1 MEFLDLPQ
9 MQRAFLIA
17 LIAGPMAGLLGT
29 FITLRRMAFFSDA
42 ISHGAM
48 TGITLGFALNLA
60 KDVNSPAMQITL
72 IVFCTLIAL
81 LMAGLFERTNLHTD
95 TVIAFSYTGSV
106 ALGVVV
112 LSRLHSGA
120 RVLENALFGDILA
133 ASSADVGL
141 VFALA
146 AVIVLFLCLNMRALT
161 LSVVHE
167 NLAKME
173 GFNIRRLNYL
183 FVILIAIVVALLI
196 RQLGA
201 LLISGILVVP
211 PAAARVIA
219 RNFKQ
224 MLLLSTGFGL
234 VGALLGVFSSYH
246 LDTPTGPTIILSD
259 VAILSLCMLFST
271 LLREKPFKS
280 HSTVN
285 LK

>member
-1 MEFLDLPQ
+1 M
-9 MQRAFLIA
+9 IA

-29 FITLRRMAFFSDA
+29 FITLRRMSFFSDA

-60 KDVNSPAMQITL
+60 KDINSPAMQVTL
-72 IVFCTLIAL
+72 VVFCTLIAL
-81 LMAGLFERTNLHTD
+81 LMAGLFEKTSLHTD

-106 ALGVVV
+106 ALGVVI
-112 LSRLHSGA
+112 LSRLHTGA

-133 ASSADVGL
+133 ASRADVYL
-141 VFALA
+141 VAALA
-146 AVIVLFLCLNMRALT
+146 ASIVLFLCLNLRALT

-173 GFNIRRLNYL
+173 GFNVRRLNYL

-224 MLLLSTGFGL
+224 MLVLSTGFGL
-234 VGALLGVFSSYH
+234 LGAALGVFASYH
-246 LDTPTGPTIILSD
+246 LDAPTGPTIILTD
-259 VAILSLCMLFST
+259 VAILTACMLISVALGT
-271 LLREKPFKS
+271 KA
-280 HSTVN
+280 
-285 LK
+285 LKAPAIP

>member
-1 MEFLDLPQ
+1 

-17 LIAGPMAGLLGT
+17 LIAGPMGGLLGT

-48 TGITLGFALNLA
+48 TGITLGFALSLA
-60 KDVNSPAMQITL
+60 KDVNSPMMQVTL
-72 IVFCTLIAL
+72 VVFCTLIAL
-81 LMAGLFERTNLHTD
+81 LMAGLFERTNLQTD

-133 ASSADVGL
+133 ASPSDVWMIG
-141 VFALA
+141 ALAA
-146 AVIVLFLCLNMRALT
+146 AVIVFLLLNMRALT
-161 LSVVHE
+161 LSVIHE

-173 GFNIRRLNYL
+173 GFNTRRLNYL
-183 FVILIAIVVALLI
+183 FIILIAIVVALLI

-201 LLISGILVVP
+201 LLISGLLVVP

-224 MLLLSTGFGL
+224 MLLLSILFGL
-234 VGALLGVFSSYH
+234 IGAATGVFSSYH
-246 LDTPTGPTIILSD
+246 LDTPTGPTIILTD
-259 VAILSLCMLFST
+259 VVILSLCMILSG
-271 LLREKPFKS
+271 LIQGRAYKS
-280 HSTVN
+280 HSTLN